1 MKMKYQLQE
10 IDDIYYIYVKINN
23 RKWEELYS
31 TSNQS
36 EALKVMIE
44 LNGLIKRNEELL
56 SML

>member
-10 IDDIYYIYVKINN
+10 IDNIYYIYVKINN

-44 LNGLIKRNEELL
+44 LRGLINRNEKLL